1 MTTTLRVPQ
10 RQQRDAIALAHLH
23 LADSIAA
30 AFTRRFSPLVEHDD
44 LIQIAREALLLSASR
59 CDSSRN
65 PAPYLRRCIHGALL
79 HHLRDGVRLVRI
91 SRRAHEQGRWPL
103 SHLSLHHPVTD
114 GHCPLDL
121 LPAPLSNPAARCPQD
136 SEQRTPAIPA
146 IELLLDRLPA
156 VQAAA
161 IRLTLLD
168 GLSLQAAAQRLG
180 QSRSSVHRHRHR
192 ALRSLRQQLTAA

>member
-1 MTTTLRVPQ
+1 MSTTQHSPHRLR
-10 RQQRDAIALAHLH
+10 RDAIALSHLH

-30 AFTRRFSPLVEHDD
+30 AFARRFSPLIERDD
-44 LIQIAREALLLSASR
+44 LTQIAREALLHAAAR
-59 CDSSRN
+59 CQTSRN
-65 PAPYLRRCIHGALL
+65 PAPYLRRCIQGALL

-103 SHLSLHHPVTD
+103 SHLSLHHPDRD

-121 LPAPLSNPAARCPQD
+121 LPAPLSNPAARTPQ
-136 SEQRTPAIPA
+136 SGEPHSSSSTA
-146 IELLLDRLPA
+146 IEPLLDCLPA
-156 VQAAA
+156 AQAAA

-180 QSRSSVHRHRHR
+180 CSRSSMHRHRHR
-192 ALRSLRQQLTAA
+192 ALQSLRQQLTAA

>member
-1 MTTTLRVPQ
+1 MTTTLPAPQ
-10 RQQRDAIALAHLH
+10 RQRRDAIALAHLH

-30 AFTRRFSPLVEHDD
+30 AFHRRFSPLLERDD

-91 SRRAHEQGRWPL
+91 SRRAHEQGHWPL
-103 SHLSLHHPVTD
+103 KHLSLDQPVTD
-114 GHCPLDL
+114 GLCPLDL
-121 LPAPLSNPAARCPQD
+121 LPEPLNNPAARHTQADPPQP
-136 SEQRTPAIPA
+136 PAIHA
-146 IELLLDRLPA
+146 IEPLLDCLPA
-156 VQAAA
+156 AQAAA
-161 IRLTLLD
+161 FRLTLLD

-180 QSRSSVHRHRHR
+180 CSRSSVHRHRHQ